1 MYEVCP
7 RLWYLLM
14 KILVLN
20 CGSSSLKF
28 KVFSDRDLNWLAGG
42 MVERIGQPDSRLR
55 LTWAGGENEWHGAMP
70 DHQIALH
77 RVFHLLTQHDIV
89 ADLMQLGVVGHRVV
103 HGGDRFRA
111 PLLIDAASLEGLR
124 QLTPLAP
131 LHHPANLRGIELAAA
146 LCHGVPQVAVFDTAF
161 HHTLPPR
168 AWRYALP
175 AWTWHEYQVR
185 RYGFHGTSV
194 QYVSRRA
201 AKWLDRPIE
210 ELNLIVLH
218 LGNGASVTAV
228 QGGRSIDTSM
238 GMTPLEGVVMGTRCG
253 DIDASV
259 PFYLMRQTGLD
270 VTAVERML
278 FFESGLHG
286 LCGSGDMRTV
296 RAHAAAGDADAQ
308 LALDVA
314 GYRLKK
320 YIGAYSAALGRV
332 NAVIFT
338 AGIGENDADMRQ
350 RACSGLELFGIHLD
364 SARNGAEGTDERCV
378 SRDDSPV
385 QIWVIPTD
393 EELEIARIALDFIT
407 TA

>member
-1 MYEVCP
+1 
-7 RLWYLLM
+7 M

-28 KVFSDRDLNWLAGG
+28 KVFSDRDLYWLAGG
-42 MVERIGQPDSRLR
+42 SVERIGQPGSRLC
-55 LTWAGGENEWHGAMP
+55 LKWAGGENEWHGTVP
-70 DHQIALH
+70 DHQIALQ
-77 RVFHLLTQHDIV
+77 RVFLLLKQLDIV
-89 ADLMQLGVVGHRVV
+89 DDPTQLDAVGHRVV

-111 PLLIDAASLEGLR
+111 PLLIDAASLEELR

-131 LHHPANLRGIELAAA
+131 LHHPANLQGIELAAA
-146 LCHGVPQVAVFDTAF
+146 LCQGVPQVAVFDTAF

-175 AWTWHEYQVR
+175 AWTWREHGVR

-201 AKWLDRPIE
+201 AKRLGRPIE
-210 ELNLIVLH
+210 ELNLVVLH

-253 DIDASV
+253 DIDAAV
-259 PFYLMRQTGLD
+259 PFYLMRQAGLD
-270 VTAVERML
+270 ATTVERML
-278 FFESGLHG
+278 FFESGLYG

-308 LALDVA
+308 LALDTA

-320 YIGAYSAALGRV
+320 YIGAYSAALGQV
-332 NAVIFT
+332 DAVIFT

-350 RACSGLELFGIHLD
+350 RACSGLELFGINLD
-364 SARNGAEGTDERCV
+364 SARNGAEGTNERCV

-393 EELEIARIALDFIT
+393 EELEIARIALDLIT